1 MFASLSRVITSYH
14 LPRSFEG
21 EMFERASRKLG
32 LERAV
37 LGAGDRED
45 AAPDRAQLERL
56 LKRGAYLLL
65 ASEESERDRS
75 AAYADASIDTILG
88 ERATTW
94 TVDGARSDAA
104 FSSTVAA
111 TTHFGGNGSDG
122 VRLDDPNF
130 WSKIAGSLGA
140 PASMPE
146 PSPAAVVPTP
156 VSART
161 REGRGGGMLSGD
173 IFPRSWTY
181 RRRALARVARF
192 VADFEIS
199 MLAAA
204 TTDASVDCA
213 ETTSQGDAARP
224 RLSTFRAE
232 ATRQATDAADW
243 ALDDDEDD
251 APPVFGLW
259 TIHEDTA
266 LGVLVPR
273 YGATPGAWAHI
284 ARHLFSQ
291 RTGKQ
296 CRERWFYYHVETW
309 NLF

>member
-1 MFASLSRVITSYH
+1 
-14 LPRSFEG
+14 
-21 EMFERASRKLG
+21 
-32 LERAV
+32 
-37 LGAGDRED
+37 
-45 AAPDRAQLERL
+45 
-56 LKRGAYLLL
+56 
-65 ASEESERDRS
+65 
-75 AAYADASIDTILG
+75 
-88 ERATTW
+88 
-94 TVDGARSDAA
+94 
-104 FSSTVAA
+104 
-111 TTHFGGNGSDG
+111 
-122 VRLDDPNF
+122 
-130 WSKIAGSLGA
+130 
-140 PASMPE
+140 
-146 PSPAAVVPTP
+146 
-156 VSART
+156 
-161 REGRGGGMLSGD
+161 
-173 IFPRSWTY
+173 
-181 RRRALARVARF
+181 
-192 VADFEIS
+192 